1 MQFQKSTIP
10 LSLLQKIS
18 GGRGGGHVVVPKGDS
33 VESQSVNFDLA
44 ENNPDK

>member
-18 GGRGGGHVVVPKGDS
+18 GGRDGGAVVVPPEKEPATAKVTKTS
-33 VESQSVNFDLA
+33 TVNS
-44 ENNPDK
+44 